1 MDKKYSFVINNSQ
14 NDLYVLVANCWII
27 DEYGNRVD
35 IKAQT
40 FVNLSLQQCFDEQY
54 NFIV

>member
-54 NFIV
+54 NFIA